1 MCGVA
6 LTSLL
11 YLQVDDDHFVF
22 HLDMFKKGTTKE
34 ANHLDKHK
42 SLIDA
47 GYPEMVRHPIMT
59 LFTSLKWYPH
69 KKWYYTKFVIF
80 LMFIISLTFHMV
92 YFVDYLQCECE
103 NVQLNKT
110 KPHCKQ
116 ITLNNE
122 TVKSCREG
130 LEPMFTITKYSSWG
144 ILVILTGIEI
154 LQFIMK
160 LVTKELWEYFS
171 KQNICEVLMI
181 SFGQAFFVVQ
191 YNDLKMGTQSLTER
205 DQLKCHLFGWT
216 LFLAWIDLTI
226 FLGRFDIFGKHIY
239 RSWYVMKN
247 VAWSLMVY
255 IPIIVAFACAFHV
268 FLIYNEIFQGPVA
281 SMLKVLTMIL
291 GEFDFEGN
299 FVYDKVDEIN
309 GSNWSVQILLILFI
323 FYGSFIIMNLITAWI
338 VINQRDAN
346 ETEVILAKQRIEEIS
361 GVTRFTAILSICFR
375 MGSNN
380 DLPSKLCISP
390 IDESEA
396 VGWCKQLWFDLKSWL
411 DDDSFGK
418 LCMIKK
424 HCDLENGTCKKLSR
438 NVPSHTRAVGPTIK
452 MLGEKK
458 AKQLSLI
465 KTIKEI
471 HQNTEKDLKTLLL
484 EGKQIEPKTYRTSSE
499 QIPEGCTLQ
508 YIAFKTPNGT
518 LQMKHC

>member
-1 MCGVA
+1 
-6 LTSLL
+6 
-11 YLQVDDDHFVF
+11 
-22 HLDMFKKGTTKE
+22 MFKKGTTKE
-34 ANHLDKHK
+34 ENHLDKHK

-59 LFTSLKWYPH
+59 LFTNLKWYPH
-69 KKWYYTKFVIF
+69 KKWYYSKFSIF

-110 KPHCKQ
+110 KPHCKH
-116 ITLNNE
+116 IIVNNG
-122 TVKSCREG
+122 TIKSCREG
-130 LEPMFTITKYSSWG
+130 LEPMFTITRYSSWG
-144 ILVILTGIEI
+144 ILVILTGIEM

-171 KQNICEVLMI
+171 KQNICEVLML

-191 YNDLKMGTQSLTER
+191 HNDFKMVTQSLTER
-205 DQLKCHLFGWT
+205 DQLKRHLFGWT

-239 RSWYVMKN
+239 RSWHVMKN

-281 SMLKVLTMIL
+281 SILKVLTMIL
-291 GEFDFEGN
+291 GEFDFQDN

-361 GVTRFTAILSICFR
+361 GVTRFTAILSIYCQ

-380 DLPSKLCISP
+380 DLPSKLCIYP
-390 IDESEA
+390 IDESES
-396 VGWCKQLWFDLKSWL
+396 VGWCKQLWFNLKSWL
-411 DDDSFGK
+411 DDDNSSK

-424 HCDLENGTCKKLSR
+424 HCDLENGTCKNLSR
-438 NVPSHTRAVGPTIK
+438 NVPSHTRAIGPTIK
-452 MLGEKK
+452 MLGAKK
-458 AKQLSLI
+458 VKQLELI

-471 HQNTEKDLKTLLL
+471 HQSTEKDLKTLLFK
-484 EGKQIEPKTYRTSSE
+484 GKQIEPKT
-499 QIPEGCTLQ
+499 CQ
-508 YIAFKTPNGT
+508 YNGT
-518 LQMKHC
+518 LQMKHCQN